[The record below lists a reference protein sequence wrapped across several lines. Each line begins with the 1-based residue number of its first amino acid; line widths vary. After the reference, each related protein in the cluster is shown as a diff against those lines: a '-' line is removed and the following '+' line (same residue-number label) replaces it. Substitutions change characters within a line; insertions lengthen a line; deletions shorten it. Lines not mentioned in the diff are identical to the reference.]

1 MKLVTLD
8 EVKEKLSIDF
18 DYKDREITNL
28 TNAAEGY
35 LFLAT
40 GIDFSLYQCS
50 EDAMSAN
57 AYSVAKE
64 WVLLKS
70 YMDYYN
76 SHTEIDNLRL
86 TNYMKQLQ
94 TVATVM

>member
-18 DYKDREITNL
+18 DFKDREITNL

-40 GIDFSLYQCS
+40 GVDFSAYRCS
-50 EDAMSAN
+50 EDEMSLN
-57 AYSVAKE
+57 AYTVAKE
-64 WVLLKS
+64 WVLLKT

-94 TVATVM
+94 TVALVI

>member
-1 MKLVTLD
+1 MKLATLD

-18 DYKDREITNL
+18 DTKDNEITNL

-40 GIDFSLYQCS
+40 GVDFSLYKDS
-50 EDAMSAN
+50 EDEMAAN
-57 AYSVAKE
+57 AYAVAKE
-64 WVLLKS
+64 WVLLKV
-70 YMDYYN
+70 YMDYYS

-94 TVATVM
+94 VTATVV